1 MTGIESCLWGR
12 ACLPTSPS
20 TTGIQRMAAILG
32 LAASSF
38 HRLLLSSLSLSVSS
52 RPLFSLCE
60 SPGHEWRSSFP
71 LFALNTL
78 LRISLCLSLSLPLSA
93 SLAMN
98 VSLHDRRER
107 EFPFPL
113 PSAIRVILRSDIT
126 TNRYLSSRCLLVSQ
140 NRK

>member
-1 MTGIESCLWGR
+1 
-12 ACLPTSPS
+12 
-20 TTGIQRMAAILG
+20 MAAILG

-38 HRLLLSSLSLSVSS
+38 HRLLLSSLSLSLLAS
-52 RPLFSLCE
+52 
-60 SPGHEWRSSFP
+60 
-71 LFALNTL
+71 TL
-78 LRISLCLSLSLPLSA
+78 LPVRIARPRVAFFLSTFHAEHSLANLSLSLSPRLSA